1 MVEPPTLYYRTLP
14 EKLDK
19 LNHEVPQLSQNNWPE
34 LEQKLFL
41 RTINRV
47 SVTLVRGKGAWAWDD
62 QGREYLDFVGG
73 WAVNS
78 LGHCPPVVVKA
89 LEKQAKTLIQASNQ
103 FYTIPQIELAQL
115 LIEHS
120 CLDRVF
126 FCNSGAEAN
135 EGAVKLARR
144 YGKLRLNGAYEVITT
159 YSSFHGRTLA
169 MTAATGQS
177 KFQEPY
183 MPLPDGFVNV
193 DYNNVEAIQQ
203 ATTEKTCAVVLEPVQ
218 GEGGVNVP
226 DDNYLKKVQDWCR
239 GKGILFIL
247 DEVQTGIGRTGTLF
261 AYEQYGVEP
270 DMMTLAK
277 GLGSGVPI
285 GALLAKEEVSVFSP
299 GEHGSTFGGNPLVCA
314 AACAALKYIIDH
326 NIPAQVKR
334 VGNYFMTR
342 LESLKQQFDFITEV
356 RGRGLLIALE
366 FDQEIAEK
374 LVLACIDRGLLVNKV
389 KPNALRFMP
398 PLIITEKEV
407 DKAIGILRGALGE
420 IENTKGKSKNA
431 K

>member
-1 MVEPPTLYYRTLP
+1 MAEPLTLYSRTSP
-14 EKLDK
+14 DKPGK
-19 LNHEVPQLSQNNWPE
+19 LNHEVQQLSQNNWQE

-41 RTINRV
+41 RTVNRV
-47 SVTLVRGKGAWAWDD
+47 PVTLVRGQGAWVWDD
-62 QGREYLDFVGG
+62 QGRKYLDFVGG

-144 YGKLRLNGAYEVITT
+144 YGKLRLNGAYEVLTT

-183 MPLPDGFVNV
+183 IPLPDGFINV
-193 DYNNVEAIQQ
+193 EYNDVEAIKG
-203 ATTEKTCAVVLEPVQ
+203 ATNEKTCAVVLEPVQ
-218 GEGGVNVP
+218 GEGGVNIP
-226 DDNYLKKVQDWCR
+226 DDDYLQKVQSWCR
-239 GKGILFIL
+239 EKGILFIL
-247 DEVQTGIGRTGTLF
+247 DEVQTGIGRIGTLF

-270 DMMTLAK
+270 DIMTLAK

-314 AACAALKYIIDH
+314 AAHATLKYIIDH

-334 VGNYFMTR
+334 VGDYFLTR
-342 LESLKQQFDFITEV
+342 LASLKQQFDFITEV

-366 FDQEIAEK
+366 FNQEIAEK
-374 LVLACIDRGLLVNKV
+374 LVLACLDRGLLVNKV

-407 DKAIGILRGALGE
+407 EKAIGILGDALEG
-420 IENTKGKSKNA
+420 IRNSKH
-431 K
+431 